1 MVSDTRLA
9 FRIIKG
15 LAIMF
20 VFATK
25 EELRGWAKMVLTKD
39 RGLEKKVDEIVTSRI
54 GANFMFQ
61 N

>member
-1 MVSDTRLA
+1 
-9 FRIIKG
+9 
-15 LAIMF
+15 MF

-25 EELRGWAKMVLTKD
+25 EELRGWAKMVLPKD
-39 RGLEKKVDEIVTSRI
+39 QGLEKKVDEMETSKI